1 MRRALYAL
9 QARADAALPWRTQA
23 PSAPSASG
31 FIDANKSIQ
40 EAAEIDEE
48 YVFKEIEILKSLDHP
63 AVLKM
68 MEYFIG
74 AREPSVKQPR
84 PRLRRSLQR

>member
-1 MRRALYAL
+1 M
-9 QARADAALPWRTQA
+9 PA
-23 PSAPSASG
+23 PPSASG

-48 YVFKEIEILKSLDHP
+48 DVFKEIEILKSLDHP

-74 AREPSVKQPR
+74 ARTSSASSSRARQRRR
-84 PRLRRSLQR
+84 PQH

>member
-1 MRRALYAL
+1 M
-9 QARADAALPWRTQA
+9 PA
-23 PSAPSASG
+23 PPSASG

-48 YVFKEIEILKSLDHP
+48 DVFKEIEILKSLDHP

-74 AREPSVKQPR
+74 ARTPR
-84 PRLRRSLQR
+84 VNAARADRSRQRRVLQR

>member
-1 MRRALYAL
+1 MRAPRGAAH
-9 QARADAALPWRTQA
+9 ARADAAVTWRTQL
-23 PSAPSASG
+23 PIAPSASG
-31 FIDANKSIQ
+31 LIDANKSIQ

-48 YVFKEIEILKSLDHP
+48 DVFKEIEILKSLDHP

-74 AREPSVKQPR
+74 ARTPRASAARARQRHSV
-84 PRLRRSLQR
+84 LR